1 MATQQTQ
8 QNSKP
13 IAHAIGR
20 RKRSV
25 ARVWVRKGS
34 GNVRVNGE
42 SYTQYF
48 NNLAAQAA
56 VQKPFDIIPGELKY
70 DIQANVDGG
79 GMTGQA
85 DAIKLAISR
94 AFAEVTNA
102 KNVLREHGLL
112 TVDARNKERK
122 KYGQHKAR
130 RKFQFVKR

>member
-1 MATQQTQ
+1 MAAKQAEHST
-8 QNSKP
+8 KP

-25 ARVWVRKGS
+25 ARIWVRKGS
-34 GNVRVNGE
+34 GNIRVNGAP
-42 SYTQYF
+42 YTEYF
-48 NNLAAQAA
+48 KTLAAQAS
-56 VQKPFDIIPGELKY
+56 VNKPFEIVPSDLQY

-79 GMTGQA
+79 GITGQA

-94 AFAEVTNA
+94 AFAELTDA

-112 TVDARNKERK
+112 TVDARSKERK

-130 RKFQFVKR
+130 KKFQFVKR

>member
-1 MATQQTQ
+1 MAATQKQEHT
-8 QNSKP
+8 KP

-34 GNVRVNGE
+34 GEVHVNGKP
-42 SYTQYF
+42 YTDYF
-48 NNLAAQAA
+48 ADLSAQST
-56 VQKPFDIIPGELKY
+56 VTKPFRVVPGNVSY

-79 GMTGQA
+79 GMSGQS

-94 AFAEVTNA
+94 ALAELTDA

-130 RKFQFVKR
+130 KKFQFVKR